1 MIPRRVHTV
10 HLTAPSKTLLRR
22 GSVLLEDAIHTASL
36 PVADSGCL
44 WLVRSLNVGTINPK
58 NSATSI
64 ALTLEAQFRHLKMN
78 AVHGSDRASLLAT
91 VVYFHDL
98 VDAYCCFVLRL
109 MEPAPIQE
117 WFWRS
122 ALPQLFQQ
130 WQSIGQ
136 SIGQSRSIA
145 LKLALVHMLD
155 TPAQVLVLA
164 ELLHRLQQAN
174 RLDHVLE
181 ILDPTDGE
189 ALLQACGWVRVA
201 PDDPQLDPGNPS
213 LIPLSTT
220 AISPSSIAI
229 QTLLPWFTTW
239 GINDARS
246 QWLAAIWVLMDQPY
260 LRSDTQLI
268 QRIIPWIQ
276 CIIRS
281 DRQAVK
287 PTAMI
292 ELPIDETEGTDQ
304 SRQNSGFGG
313 ESTDSAVQKL
323 IDRDVERKLI
333 LSSLDAGDS
342 TWLNSNPEPI
352 DSPLIKSE
360 PDLLSLLQIDRSPYA
375 GFFSI
380 IPLLNQLGFFHR
392 CDRLS
397 LNFPAHLL
405 SQVAMKFGIPD
416 VDPIRQALTTQS
428 PNSFFGHVDPLAEI
442 TPEITAW
449 IAAMRFWCRRYV
461 GMKLTE
467 IIDRPGAF
475 TLTRTHLD
483 IYFHHDQADIR
494 IRRSGLDLDPGW
506 VPWLGRV
513 VLFHYGNGA

>member
-1 MIPRRVHTV
+1 
-10 HLTAPSKTLLRR
+10 
-22 GSVLLEDAIHTASL
+22 
-36 PVADSGCL
+36 
-44 WLVRSLNVGTINPK
+44 
-58 NSATSI
+58 
-64 ALTLEAQFRHLKMN
+64 
-78 AVHGSDRASLLAT
+78 
-91 VVYFHDL
+91 
-98 VDAYCCFVLRL
+98 
-109 MEPAPIQE
+109 
-117 WFWRS
+117 
-122 ALPQLFQQ
+122 
-130 WQSIGQ
+130 
-136 SIGQSRSIA
+136 
-145 LKLALVHMLD
+145 
-155 TPAQVLVLA
+155 
-164 ELLHRLQQAN
+164 
-174 RLDHVLE
+174 
-181 ILDPTDGE
+181 
-189 ALLQACGWVRVA
+189 
-201 PDDPQLDPGNPS
+201 
-213 LIPLSTT
+213 
-220 AISPSSIAI
+220 
-229 QTLLPWFTTW
+229 
-239 GINDARS
+239 
-246 QWLAAIWVLMDQPY
+246 MDQPY

-268 QRIIPWIQ
+268 QRTIPWIQ

-287 PTAMI
+287 PIATV

-333 LSSLDAGDS
+333 VSSLDAGDS

-392 CDRLS
+392 CNRLS

-483 IYFHHDQADIR
+483 IYFHHDQADIW